1 MLILVSCNLLGKLE
15 DTSCSDW
22 RLIWLPAPGLHP
34 GFPWLAAAASREQ
47 NASREHTKW
56 KRRAQGHPQEY
67 LSQSSSTFNP
77 ISPPKRSTI
86 HSMMSVLGIHFVLHP
101 PAGKGLGIVAA
112 WSGITNTPPST
123 SLSQSP
129 SVLSGN
135 QETSCPSR
143 GRKSGEYQK
152 SPAWTFLLFATTHLC
167 HLGPTRWTVRKSSP
181 STKISLILPPELQ
194 KYLDA
199 ISIGFIQSPHDMQ
212 NKVTSNL

>member
-1 MLILVSCNLLGKLE
+1 MSWNLLGKLE
-15 DTSCSDW
+15 DTSCSDC

-34 GFPWLAAAASREQ
+34 GFPWLAAGASGEQ
-47 NASREHTKW
+47 SACREHTKW
-56 KRRAQGHPQEY
+56 NIRAQGHSQEY

-86 HSMMSVLGIHFVLHP
+86 HSMMSVLRTHFVLHP
-101 PAGKGLGIVAA
+101 LAGKGLGMVAA
-112 WSGITNTPPST
+112 WSCVASTPPST
-123 SLSQSP
+123 SLRQSL
-129 SVLSGN
+129 SGLSGN

-152 SPAWTFLLFATTHLC
+152 SPAWTLLLFATTYLY
-167 HLGPTRWTVRKSSP
+167 HLGPTRWTVGKSSP
-181 STKISLILPPELQ
+181 STKISLILPLELQ

-199 ISIGFIQSPHDMQ
+199 ISTGFTQRPHNMQ